1 MNGLRIKRQSFRQF
15 AEQYKLNYILDNNTE
30 NHKDEDDG
38 EEDKDS
44 IDVDKEENATSSP
57 TTSNKNKHNAID
69 VSVMVTPGDDNMV
82 KPDMDKRY
90 PYLSRALGGEDG
102 FDPTNPSVKRSM
114 CGLFTEL
121 NELLSTEYQLDI
133 NGISNKKI
141 SYVRVPRTQSDRSFL
156 NPKEWVNTAIEISGS
171 KQRSGTFES
180 AKRITNHII

>member
-1 MNGLRIKRQSFRQF
+1 M
-15 AEQYKLNYILDNNTE
+15 NYILDNNTE

-38 EEDKDS
+38 EEDEDG

-82 KPDMDKRY
+82 NPDMDKRY

-114 CGLFTEL
+114 CG
-121 NELLSTEYQLDI
+121 S
-133 NGISNKKI
+133 
-141 SYVRVPRTQSDRSFL
+141 
-156 NPKEWVNTAIEISGS
+156 
-171 KQRSGTFES
+171 
-180 AKRITNHII
+180 